1 MQYGLLI
8 LRHLLSCKPR
18 SNSFCRQTARAL
30 QGKTLSFSADTV
42 ISDDTHNSNDYLHFI
57 SSYASNADR
66 PRCLYLSVL
75 IIPLYLFGH
84 YEQAI
89 KVGDDLAR
97 SVDELW
103 SVRNQPL
110 ALFYLSLSIIAWI
123 RENPDHINRT
133 EFLKRAKTYQARIV
147 SWQGECNVN
156 YLMWSLMLD
165 AEINELEEKYHDA
178 IQAYEAAVDHTIL
191 HDLVLDQALATE
203 LQAGFY
209 IRRGAKRA
217 AHSTLLDAIATYY
230 RINAIGKAEQLK
242 KTHEWILCSITPV
255 IRTTDIGNQTV
266 DFENTQFQIE
276 ENDRQETRNLGRQ
289 TAGDRTNAWVGP
301 DSVTHARDKPTS
313 EPNVNSLGLDVLDLQ
328 SILEFNQVI
337 SSELQI
343 EPLLAQMT
351 EIILESAGAQAD
363 FACVVVEGEGGWC
376 IAASGTA
383 GNIASTV
390 NGYYLIRCAPSH
402 VYRLFLFPR
411 SKMRHRSKFYST

>member
-1 MQYGLLI
+1 M
-8 LRHLLSCKPR
+8 
-18 SNSFCRQTARAL
+18 
-30 QGKTLSFSADTV
+30 
-42 ISDDTHNSNDYLHFI
+42 SDDIHNSNEYLHFI

-66 PRCLYLSVL
+66 PRSLYLSVL
-75 IIPLYLFGH
+75 IVPLYLFGH

-89 KVGDDLAR
+89 KVGGELAR
-97 SVDELW
+97 SIEELW

-110 ALFYLSLSIIAWI
+110 ALFYLSLSITALI
-123 RENPDHINRT
+123 RENPDHINRKKLL
-133 EFLKRAKTYQARIV
+133 ERAKIYQARIA

-165 AEINELEEKYHDA
+165 AEINELEENYHNA
-178 IQAYEAAVDHTIL
+178 IQAYEAAVDHTVL
-191 HDLVLDQALATE
+191 NDLVLDQALATE

-217 AHSTLLDAIATYY
+217 ARSTLLDAIATYN

-242 KTHEWILCSITPV
+242 KNHEWILRSVTPV
-255 IRTTDIGNQTV
+255 VRTADIGIQTV

-289 TAGDRTNAWVGP
+289 TARDRTNAWVGP
-301 DSVTHARDKPTS
+301 GLITNAKENPVS
-313 EPNVNSLGLDVLDLQ
+313 EPNVTSLGLDVLDLQ
-328 SILEFNQVI
+328 GILEFNQVI

-343 EPLLAQMT
+343 ELLLAQMT

-383 GNIASTV
+383 GNITSKAS
-390 NGYYLIRCAPSH
+390 G
-402 VYRLFLFPR
+402 
-411 SKMRHRSKFYST
+411 